1 MGTEKCNHSLVEE
14 DHTVHNGSVVIR
26 HECSKCN
33 MIIVEKYDFSEGY
46 EITDIG
52 VERIKVI

>member
-14 DHTVHNGSVVIR
+14 DHTDHNGSVVIR
-26 HECSKCN
+26 YKCSKCN
-33 MIIVEKYDFSEGY
+33 LIIVEKYDFSEGY
-46 EITDIG
+46 EITDTG